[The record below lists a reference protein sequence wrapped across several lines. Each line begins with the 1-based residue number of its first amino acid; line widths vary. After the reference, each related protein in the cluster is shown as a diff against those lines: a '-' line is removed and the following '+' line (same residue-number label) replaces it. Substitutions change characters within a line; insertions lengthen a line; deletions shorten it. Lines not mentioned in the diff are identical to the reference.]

1 MLIDYLNAALEKA
14 KYEILPREKE
24 KFYAEIPL
32 CKGVWATGRTLE
44 ECRKN
49 LMSTLEG
56 WIIVRLQHKLSI
68 PKIRSLSLK
77 PQKIKS

>member
-1 MLIDYLNAALEKA
+1 MLLDYLNAALEKA
-14 KYEILPREKE
+14 RYEILPTEKE

-44 ECRKN
+44 ECRRN

-56 WIIVRLQHKLSI
+56 WIIIRLQRRLPI
-68 PKIRSLSLK
+68 PKIKSYILK
-77 PQKIKS
+77 PLKAK